1 MMKLWYHEI
10 MRVFHDR
17 LINSQDR
24 EYLKNL
30 LVEQFSVFELEK
42 ENVLDAE
49 RIIFGDFM
57 QGRDADPRFYC

>member
-1 MMKLWYHEI
+1 

-17 LINSQDR
+17 LTTEEDR

-30 LVEQFSVFELEK
+30 LCEYFEKFQLERHDVL
-42 ENVLDAE
+42 NVE

-57 QGRDADPRFYC
+57 MGREGDLKPYY